1 MHQAAYAEYCSLGHN
16 METPTCAMTRRDR
29 EQDELRQAYCDG
41 SLTIAFDKEKTW
53 CKRKELE
60 GALRATPSTA
70 RDKRVKIGQ
79 ELSEIEKTSKKAGRG
94 SESEFTAA
102 RLVFCE
108 QPGKSAYAICK
119 AIGRF
124 TDQDGDM
131 TYSYDDPEGEEVPSA
146 SVSG

>member
-79 ELSEIEKTSKKAGRG
+79 ELSAENADGKGDKNVNGFMQS
-94 SESEFTAA
+94 SEFGSSM
-102 RLVFCE
+102 RSCL
-108 QPGKSAYAICK
+108 
-119 AIGRF
+119 GRR
-124 TDQDGDM
+124 TVTVM
-131 TYSYDDPEGEEVPSA
+131 LLR
-146 SVSG
+146 